1 MDPSHL
7 PKRRRGGSTSAR
19 LLLALDP
26 RDSFGNGNAPDCSDD
41 GERKIVEL
49 GERKRSAAISIL
61 EKSGMLL
68 EGDATLATQAM
79 TAPSTPRGT
88 YNLLSLSDFSIFN
101 LPNGFTMSS
110 GGAARW
116 SHRPTGCKA
125 LNSLL
130 YTPMTGEG
138 LPAGHVIELFGN
150 PGSGRT
156 QVVMSCVAA
165 CAVSEIPVMV
175 IDTCNGI
182 QPSSIAAAIARALHN
197 AFPEPTAQQKQAIRE
212 QYEPAMDRVG
222 VERCFSLFT
231 LLDVLAEILRRGGRE
246 AGAGGSQVGLL
257 AIDCLHSVISPTLG
271 SCFNPTSTSST
282 SSTSSF
288 YSPLSPRELVN
299 SVLLHLKAISAL
311 GVTVLFTNSRP
322 PPSSTGRGGGGRGA
336 ATALPE
342 LFPDAM
348 VDIVLELR
356 CDFVGDSQQQ
366 GQGQKGRESV
376 LCFTAAVVERPLPF
390 RLRDS
395 VAQVVDQQVKAV
407 EDARLCF
414 SAGGGSF
421 VGANISRGGRGASLR
436 VPAGAINPHTVSFTA
451 ADLCRVRME
460 GDFD

>member
-19 LLLALDP
+19 VLLALDP
-26 RDSFGNGNAPDCSDD
+26 RDSFGNGNAPACSDD

-68 EGDATLATQAM
+68 EGDATFATQAL

-138 LPAGHVIELFGN
+138 LPAGRVIELFGN
-150 PGSGRT
+150 PGSDRT

-299 SVLLHLKAISAL
+299 SVLLHLKAISEARELYVGLCFVQNNQSTELVLVVPRRGLWHRL
-311 GVTVLFTNSRP
+311 GLRAYPNGAKDVNRCAT
-322 PPSSTGRGGGGRGA
+322 PPSVGRQLVISLDMTTARRRRSPCDVATQSLFLLARVIVFLCVCPKPPTRRRG
-336 ATALPE
+336 
-342 LFPDAM
+342 
-348 VDIVLELR
+348 VLLLECLCTHLR
-356 CDFVGDSQQQ
+356 
-366 GQGQKGRESV
+366 
-376 LCFTAAVVERPLPF
+376 
-390 RLRDS
+390 
-395 VAQVVDQQVKAV
+395 
-407 EDARLCF
+407 
-414 SAGGGSF
+414 
-421 VGANISRGGRGASLR
+421 
-436 VPAGAINPHTVSFTA
+436 
-451 ADLCRVRME
+451 
-460 GDFD
+460 